1 MYVGN
6 QKPVQELPSGDPPSE
21 LGLEKDNY
29 SLLMADFHMALFD
42 SDLATRKVW
51 NLRGKRTDV
60 FNTFK
65 ENTFKAKRLSNCC
78 CRSNSKMGSSFCAT
92 GTDFCTTAAGIYSL
106 SLQPVPAVTSCLNKD
121 CTAVILERITAAEPC
136 TFASDDQD
144 LITSAMGKWYPPG
157 TQLMKLNSHWWNR
170 LRPEPYECSC
180 FTSYIQG
187 GRQKYHFPDEPDAQ
201 LHGFLRCMH
210 ACMHLGGMQVS
221 DANHCC

>member
-1 MYVGN
+1 MHSSVHTELVNMYVGN

-78 CRSNSKMGSSFCAT
+78 CRSNSKVST
-92 GTDFCTTAAGIYSL
+92 L
-106 SLQPVPAVTSCLNKD
+106 
-121 CTAVILERITAAEPC
+121 
-136 TFASDDQD
+136 
-144 LITSAMGKWYPPG
+144 
-157 TQLMKLNSHWWNR
+157 
-170 LRPEPYECSC
+170 
-180 FTSYIQG
+180 
-187 GRQKYHFPDEPDAQ
+187 
-201 LHGFLRCMH
+201 LHG
-210 ACMHLGGMQVS
+210 Q
-221 DANHCC
+221 